1 MTPNRQEVETRL
13 KKVLLETLSEPPE
26 AVALGPDVALIGTG
40 LALDSIVL
48 LELVVGLE
56 NEFEIVLDE
65 KTLRAEHFASISALV
80 DYVASMLLA
89 ADASRAAVRG

>member
-1 MTPNRQEVETRL
+1 MPNRDEVETRL
-13 KKVLLETLSEPPE
+13 KKVLLETLVDPPE
-26 AVALGPDVALIGTG
+26 ADALGPDVALIGSG